1 MELNEETQ
9 HCVPEPSRK
18 ERLIALRDWVAKETE
33 ITKRMRAEFADARGS
48 LPSTT
53 VWDALAV
60 LEARVAKLERSGR
73 GRP

>member
-9 HCVPEPSRK
+9 QNVPEPSLK

-33 ITKRMRAEFADARGS
+33 ITKRMRAEYADVRGS
-48 LPSTT
+48 LPSTS
-53 VWDALAV
+53 VRDALAV

-73 GRP
+73 A